1 MNLAEHIEQL
11 VGRGFAEERAETIVL
26 MREAAI
32 IIFDAFP
39 ETLVLVGGANL
50 VLFQE
55 GVRHSADLDF
65 FPVSGQM
72 PNVAKLSAVLLDGLT
87 PLGKLLNLH
96 PVNLKTISSEE
107 DQIKLML
114 SSNDGQALFTVDIT
128 RIGSVIESGVEEIPL
143 EATAVN
149 RVANIK
155 YVSRDQL
162 LLNKAEAFLLRRNLK
177 TRDAYD
183 AMDLLTKGASLTGN
197 LKNHLEDML
206 YGEFGVDRIRE
217 RIKQVDAKRCRAELK
232 DKLPDEVYR
241 NLEELDF
248 QPLRDALAKIFH
260 EWL

>member
-1 MNLAEHIEQL
+1 MNLAEQIEQL
-11 VGRGFAEERAETIVL
+11 VGRGFSEERAETIVL

-65 FPVSGQM
+65 FPVSGEM
-72 PNVAKLSAVLLDGLT
+72 PNAAKLSEVLLQGLT
-87 PLGKLLNLH
+87 PLCKLLNLH
-96 PVNLKTISSEE
+96 PLNLKTISSEE
-107 DQIKLML
+107 GQIKLML

-128 RIGSVIESGVEEIPL
+128 RMGSVIESGIQEAPL

-149 RVANIK
+149 RAANIK

-162 LLNKAEAFLLRRNLK
+162 LLNKAEAFLLRNNLK
-177 TRDAYD
+177 TRDVYD

-197 LKNHLEDML
+197 LKGHLQDL
-206 YGEFGVDRIRE
+206 LHGEFDADRIRE

-248 QPLRDALAKIFH
+248 QPLRNALAKIFH

>member
-1 MNLAEHIEQL
+1 MNLAEQIEQL
-11 VGRGFAEERAETIVL
+11 VGRGFSEERAETIVL

-65 FPVSGQM
+65 FPVSGEM
-72 PNVAKLSAVLLDGLT
+72 PNVAKLSEVLLDGLT

-96 PVNLKTISSEE
+96 PLNLKTISSEE
-107 DQIKLML
+107 GQIKLML

-128 RIGSVIESGVEEIPL
+128 RIGSVIESAVEEMPL

-149 RVANIK
+149 RAANIK

-162 LLNKAEAFLLRRNLK
+162 LLNKAEAFLLRRNPK

-197 LKNHLEDML
+197 LKNHLARTCCTASSTLTAFES
-206 YGEFGVDRIRE
+206 
-217 RIKQVDAKRCRAELK
+217 ELSK
-232 DKLPDEVYR
+232 
-241 NLEELDF
+241 
-248 QPLRDALAKIFH
+248 
-260 EWL
+260 

>member
-1 MNLAEHIEQL
+1 MNLAEQIEQL
-11 VGRGFAEERAETIVL
+11 VGRGFTEERAETIVL

-32 IIFDAFP
+32 IIFDVFP

-65 FPVSGQM
+65 FPVSGEM
-72 PNVAKLSAVLLDGLT
+72 PNVAKLSEVLLDGLT

-107 DQIKLML
+107 GQIKLML

-149 RVANIK
+149 RAANIK

-162 LLNKAEAFLLRRNLK
+162 LLNKAEAFLLRRNLR

-183 AMDLLTKGASLTGN
+183 AMDLLTKGASVTGN

-206 YGEFGVDRIRE
+206 HGEFDADRIRE

>member
-1 MNLAEHIEQL
+1 MNLAEQIEQL
-11 VGRGFAEERAETIVL
+11 VGRGFSEERAETIVL
-26 MREAAI
+26 MREAVI

-39 ETLVLVGGANL
+39 GTLVLVGGANL

-55 GVRHSADLDF
+55 SVRHSADIDF
-65 FPVSGQM
+65 FPVSGEM
-72 PNVAKLSAVLLDGLT
+72 PNVAKLSEILLDGLT

-96 PVNLKTISSEE
+96 PLNLKTISAGEG
-107 DQIKLML
+107 QIKLML
-114 SSNDGQALFTVDIT
+114 SNNDGKVLFTVDIT
-128 RIGSVIESGVEEIPL
+128 GIGPVLEFGVEEIPL
-143 EATAVN
+143 EAIGVN
-149 RVANIK
+149 LGANIK
-155 YVSRDQL
+155 YVSRNQL

-183 AMDLLTKGASLTGN
+183 AMDLLTKGASLTGT
-197 LKNHLEDML
+197 LKNHLQDML
-206 YGEFGVDRIRE
+206 SGEFDADRIQE

-248 QPLRDALAKIFH
+248 QPLRDAVTKIFH